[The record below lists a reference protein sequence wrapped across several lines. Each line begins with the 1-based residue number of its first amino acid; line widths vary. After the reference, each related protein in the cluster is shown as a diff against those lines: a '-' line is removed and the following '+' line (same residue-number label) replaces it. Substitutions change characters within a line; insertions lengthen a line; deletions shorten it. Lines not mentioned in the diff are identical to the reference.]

1 MKKIF
6 TVLALLLVFS
16 LLYSCN
22 GKDTDTDDS
31 VQSDNQSEEQ
41 TTEDTQNRISQST
54 LPPLDSEEDDETEPS
69 TGGNGNYSS
78 GDSKYFKHE
87 TGSGN
92 YGNSLTVT
100 EDSGFGG
107 EIERTH

>member
-22 GKDTDTDDS
+22 RGGTNSDDS
-31 VQSDNQSEEQ
+31 VQSDVNSSDEQ

-54 LPPLDSEEDDETEPS
+54 LPPLDNGDGESDPS
-69 TGGNGNYSS
+69 AGGNGNYSS
-78 GDSKYFKHE
+78 GDGKYFKPE

-92 YGNSLTVT
+92 YGNALAVT

-107 EIERTH
+107 DIERPN